1 MNYREAE
8 SFYGAWRNSR
18 PDLFSAKERKKRT
31 SVLYRRYPRNED
43 QLALLLLFC
52 CCGIVVK
59 FRKNYRT
66 YGGEKRNDSIRD
78 GWLEIIEDSGRWA
91 NHNISKLVVIISRP
105 EKLRISY
112 ISFFLIT
119 HPVNLFLYKFA
130 SSERTAMFPARYA
143 VGNFYN
149 DGNFSPFLGS
159 SVGEGRTRSNRFQ
172 IALFSSKASVRSFR
186 SFPCFLNGN
195 GVSSKRLLRENFN
208 VYDTRFLPSIFKIA
222 NRKRSN
228 LTHDRNITTQ

>member
-43 QLALLLLFC
+43 QLALLLLFS

-186 SFPCFLNGN
+186 SFRAF
-195 GVSSKRLLRENFN
+195 
-208 VYDTRFLPSIFKIA
+208 
-222 NRKRSN
+222 
-228 LTHDRNITTQ
+228 